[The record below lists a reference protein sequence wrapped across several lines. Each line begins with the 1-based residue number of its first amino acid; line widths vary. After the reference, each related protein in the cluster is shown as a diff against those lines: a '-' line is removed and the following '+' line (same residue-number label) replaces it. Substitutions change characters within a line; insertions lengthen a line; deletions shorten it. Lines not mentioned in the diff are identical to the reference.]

1 MVVRVID
8 LETTGV
14 DPANDAII
22 EIASV
27 DMLKVE
33 AGFNITNE
41 RSTLVFPGRPI
52 PPQASAV
59 HHLIAEDV
67 EKAPRLNEVIGDFV
81 GADAYIAHRAEFERS
96 FLDQHFGADVTWIC
110 TYKCALRVWP
120 DAPGH
125 SNQTLRYWRNLV
137 YPFARNRADLTAHRA
152 LGDAIV
158 TASLFVELMKVG
170 TKWSDMV
177 RWSSEPAFH
186 TVLSF
191 GKHRGKRYD
200 EVPADYLQ
208 WICDKSELDEDTK
221 LSAQQW
227 LLLKHPAAKAV
238 TDKFPGAQIADVR
251 AIDKENAA

>member
-1 MVVRVID
+1 MTVRVID

-14 DPANDAII
+14 DPETDAII

-41 RSTLVFPGRPI
+41 RATLVFPGCPI

-59 HHLIAEDV
+59 HHLIHEDV
-67 EKAPRLNEVIGDFV
+67 EKAPRLSEVIEQFA
-81 GADAYIAHRAEFERS
+81 GAHDYIAHNCDFEKG
-96 FLDQHFGADVTWIC
+96 FIGKYLGASATWIC

-120 DAPGH
+120 EAPGH
-125 SNQTLRYWRNLV
+125 SNQVLRYWRNLV
-137 YPFARNRADLTAHRA
+137 YPFARNREDLVAHRA

-158 TASLFVELMKVG
+158 TAALFVELMKVG

-177 RWSSEPAFH
+177 KWSSEPAFY
-186 TVLSF
+186 TRFTF

-200 EVPADYLQ
+200 EAPVDYLQ
-208 WICDKSELDEDTK
+208 WICEKSDLDDDTK
-221 LSAQQW
+221 FSALHW
-227 LLLKHPAAKAV
+227 LAV
-238 TDKFPGAQIADVR
+238 MTAP
-251 AIDKENAA
+251 KEEAVA